1 MSVESAVA
9 YITRMRD
16 DRDFHQSVNALA
28 EDEEASWAFVK
39 ESGYEFTMSEFKE
52 AQDAV
57 YKERGIT
64 PM

>member
-1 MSVESAVA
+1 MNSAVA
-9 YITRMRD
+9 YIARMRD
-16 DRDFHQSVNALA
+16 DKEFHQAVNALS

-57 YKERGIT
+57 YQERGLT

>member
-16 DRDFHQSVNALA
+16 DKEFHRAVNEHS

-39 ESGYEFTMSEFKE
+39 ESGYDFTMPEFKQ

-57 YKERGIT
+57 YKERGFT
-64 PM
+64 PI

>member
-16 DRDFHQSVNALA
+16 DSDFHQSVNALA
-28 EDEEASWAFVK
+28 EDEEARWAFVK
-39 ESGYEFTMSEFKE
+39 QSGYEFTMSEFKE
-52 AQDAV
+52 AQDV
-57 YKERGIT
+57 IHKERGIT